1 MFLLQ
6 NVKQRGVNM
15 SRLLHSFFF
24 YLNSHITVIEAL
36 TASNPRLLFTSQ
48 LYTAPLSSPVRFV
61 RFRVSD
67 VDSKIISPIFVH
79 VMSGWGLPVALQKR
93 VKSLPSN
100 AV

>member
-1 MFLLQ
+1 MILLQ
-6 NVKQRGVNM
+6 NVKQRWCQ
-15 SRLLHSFFF
+15 HEQTFAQIFFN
-24 YLNSHITVIEAL
+24 LNSHITVIEAL
-36 TASNPRLLFTSQ
+36 TVSNPRLLFTSQ
-48 LYTAPLSSPVRFV
+48 LYTAPLSSPLRFV

-67 VDSKIISPIFVH
+67 VDSKVMSPIFVH